1 VQAALGTAPTACQL
15 TWGIFQPSA
24 GSVGHRPHRLSI
36 NRGGC
41 FNRMQAALG
50 TAHLRV
56 NESGGGGVFFN
67 RAQLA
72 LGTAQLFVN
81 KYGAGIF

>member
-1 VQAALGTAPTACQL
+1 
-15 TWGIFQPSA
+15 
-24 GSVGHRPHRLSI
+24 
-36 NRGGC
+36 
-41 FNRMQAALG
+41 MQAALG

-56 NESGGGGVFFN
+56 DESGGGGGVFFN

>member
-1 VQAALGTAPTACQL
+1 MHQL
-15 TWGIFQPSA
+15 R
-24 GSVGHRPHRLSI
+24 GHRPNRLSI
-36 NRGGC
+36 NRGDVLTEC
-41 FNRMQAALG
+41 RQRWAPPICVSINM
-50 TAHLRV
+50 
-56 NESGGGGVFFN
+56 GGVFFN